1 MGGKMKIF
9 KFFLVISSF
18 FLSSIW
24 FAGTLVINSNQS
36 DPRANEVMH
45 AYIKAFDEA
54 HPDITVVVND
64 IDTEEYK
71 V

>member
-1 MGGKMKIF
+1 MAWDFLTKELAISEDRLF
-9 KFFLVISSF
+9 VTFFASSV
-18 FLSSIW
+18 

-64 IDTEEYK
+64 FDTE
-71 V
+71 